1 MAISSSYCTHRDL
14 KDVFPQIDE
23 YDTKTPLYGWTSLGA
38 GVYISYDTGLIT
50 QLYVDG
56 QEQNHDPGRGT
67 SGTSIWGVETE
78 GALIAEPNPG
88 KDTYNI
94 ITYNASFGSGSEDDL
109 KAGSYIILGSSAQE
123 IVFVQSVDT
132 SSNRLTVLRG
142 AIGTESKIA
151 AWADGTDML
160 EYLRVNSANTWYY
173 DSYLDH
179 ALLYSS
185 TDPNDLLVESGE
197 DFSTLITRIIKNA
210 SRYFD
215 SRVDARLP
223 RDQWK
228 DKEGNYDYLV
238 VRSTA
243 LIAAYF
249 LVNGREPGNPI
260 SEQLFEEVNF
270 NLERINTG
278 QVKLSY
284 QVSSDASKGILR
296 EVVSPQAANPLHIVD
311 TRGDYHGTYD
321 LLKIVINTAGA
332 IGTAKF
338 DVFGADADSLK
349 ATKIVSADTIN
360 GRYQT
365 VAGGLQIRFAGK
377 DDSSVATLGGTPDEW
392 ELEVFGKYESLD
404 ESPNSGANTR
414 MTRHR
419 RR

>member
-1 MAISSSYCTHRDL
+1 MATSSSYCTHRDL

-23 YDTKTPLYGWTSLGA
+23 YDVKTPIYGWSLLSSNK
-38 GVYISYDTGLIT
+38 YIADNTGLIT
-50 QLYVDG
+50 QLFMDG
-56 QEQNHDPGRGT
+56 ADL
-67 SGTSIWGVETE
+67 
-78 GALIAEPNPG
+78 GAAQS
-88 KDTYNI
+88 D
-94 ITYNASFGSGSEDDL
+94 ASS
-109 KAGSYIILGSSAQE
+109 
-123 IVFVQSVDT
+123 
-132 SSNRLTVLRG
+132 
-142 AIGTESKIA
+142 
-151 AWADGTDML
+151 
-160 EYLRVNSANTWYY
+160 VNSNYKWYY
-173 DSYLDH
+173 LSSDDRVYLYND
-179 ALLYSS
+179 AS
-185 TDPNDLLVESGE
+185 DPNDLLMESGE
-197 DFSTLITRIIKNA
+197 DFATLITRIIKNA

-249 LVNGREPGNPI
+249 LVNAREPGSPI

-296 EVVSPQAANPLHIVD
+296 EVTAPQNANPLHIVD
-311 TRGDYHGTYD
+311 TRGDYYGTYD
-321 LLKIVINTAGA
+321 LLKIIVSTGGA
-332 IGTAKF
+332 IGTGKF
-338 DVFGADADSLK
+338 DVYGADADNLK
-349 ATKIVSADTIN
+349 ATKIVDADIIN

-365 VAGGLQIRFAGK
+365 ITGGLQIRFAGK
-377 DDSSVATLGGTPDEW
+377 DDSSVSTANDEW
-392 ELEVFGKYESLD
+392 ELEVFGRYESMD

>member
-1 MAISSSYCTHRDL
+1 MATSSTYCTHRDL

-23 YDTKTPLYGWTSLGA
+23 YDVKTPIYGWVVVSGSKYA
-38 GVYISYDTGLIT
+38 AHNSGLVT
-50 QLYVDG
+50 QLFVDG
-56 QEQNHDPGRGT
+56 ESVG
-67 SGTSIWGVETE
+67 
-78 GALIAEPNPG
+78 
-88 KDTYNI
+88 
-94 ITYNASFGSGSEDDL
+94 
-109 KAGSYIILGSSAQE
+109 SAQ
-123 IVFVQSVDT
+123 S
-132 SSNRLTVLRG
+132 
-142 AIGTESKIA
+142 AH
-151 AWADGTDML
+151 TDL
-160 EYLRVNSANTWYY
+160 NVEGEWFYN
-173 DSYLDH
+173 
-179 ALLYSS
+179 S
-185 TDPNDLLVESGE
+185 TDDVLYYYSASTPADKLMEAGE
-197 DFSTLITRIIKNA
+197 LFSTLITRIIKNA

-249 LVNGREPGNPI
+249 LVNSREPGNPI

-270 NLERINTG
+270 NLDRINTG

-296 EVVSPQAANPLHIVD
+296 EVTAPQNANPLHIVD
-311 TRGDYHGTYD
+311 TRGDYYGTYD
-321 LLKIVINTAGA
+321 LLKIIVSTGGA
-332 IGTAKF
+332 IGTGKF
-338 DVFGADADSLK
+338 DVYGADADNLK
-349 ATKIVSADTIN
+349 ATKIVDADIIN

-365 VAGGLQIRFAGK
+365 ITGGLQIRFAGK
-377 DDSSVATLGGTPDEW
+377 DDSSVSTANDEW
-392 ELEVFGKYESLD
+392 ELEVFGKYESMD